1 MLDYMPFL
9 IPIIAIISVFGVK
22 AYKMH
27 LEHRGSGVSNADRQ
41 LIESL
46 AATAQRLEQRVTMLE
61 RALLDAETPYSRG
74 TEV

>member
-9 IPIIAIISVFGVK
+9 IPIIAIVCVYGFK

-27 LEHRGSGVSNADRQ
+27 LQYRGTSLSNTDRQ
-41 LIESL
+41 VIESL
-46 AATAQRLEQRVTMLE
+46 SATAQRLEQRVATLE